1 MNHPRVKALQFVVEH
16 DPSVDY
22 SHAAPLSH
30 REQSFDVRVENERV
44 CFTMKTDHAT
54 EEEARDAVS
63 AYIAAWEFEAG
74 LQNGPNKFELR
85 FDCADIEDRNPATGE
100 VSLRPRGVRF
110 HFKIGDVRVTLGKPR
125 YPSPPTTGLSLSP
138 DVRSMF
144 ERYQGYL
151 QGQEPLPSMAY
162 FCLTVLENSTGHR
175 RGGRKVAATLY
186 QIDNAVLDQL
196 GHLSSKKGGT
206 GARKAEGVNHELS
219 LEDKRFLEQAVKTII
234 RRVAE
239 VAHDPKARVQPIT
252 MRDFPAI

>member
-1 MNHPRVKALQFVVEH
+1 
-16 DPSVDY
+16 
-22 SHAAPLSH
+22 
-30 REQSFDVRVENERV
+30 
-44 CFTMKTDHAT
+44 MKTDHAS

-74 LQNGPNKFELR
+74 LHDGPNKFELR

-100 VSLRPRGVRF
+100 VSLRPGAVRF
-110 HFKIGDVRVTLGKPR
+110 HFKVGEVRVTLGKPR

-144 ERYQGYL
+144 QRYLGYL

-162 FCLTVLENSTGHR
+162 FCLTVLVNSTGCR
-175 RGGRKVAATLY
+175 GGGRKEAAKLY
-186 QIDNAVLDQL
+186 HIDKPVLDQL
-196 GHLSSKKGGT
+196 GHLSSTKGGM
-206 GARKAEGVNHELS
+206 GARKAEGVNQELS

-234 RRVAE
+234 RRAAE

-252 MRDFPAI
+252 MCDFPAI